1 MDVNAKLV
9 SPELHSD
16 RYKLQLRCRAA
27 QRCSA
32 SDYKNRTGALSA
44 PRENQKP
51 AIEVGI
57 AKFIHLRETM
67 SALSGAIIS
76 STIRVFHLA
85 PSQVW
90 IAPKW
95 RDLRPLAAQP
105 SVAIKLQSA
114 PRRTD
119 PNQKRSSRH
128 AVSRS
133 ASLARSAEARTTCDT
148 LHASLLIRPQLNA
161 DNYGDKSSRTGTK
174 ASSPACD
181 DLSPTCALHTRSCP
195 N

>member
-32 SDYKNRTGALSA
+32 SDYKSRTGALSA
-44 PRENQKP
+44 ERENQKP

-90 IAPKW
+90 IAQSSEMA
-95 RDLRPLAAQP
+95 RFETSR
-105 SVAIKLQSA
+105 SNHKLQSA

-181 DLSPTCALHTRSCP
+181 DLSPT
-195 N
+195 